1 MIVAL
6 DIDGTIDESVE
17 LFHILSTVLRSGGH
31 RLIILT
37 YRDPARVSQTQEQL
51 RDWGISYDEIVFAES
66 LDDKGRICREL
77 NVDVFFEDQDECI
90 VPVDERTLVCKLRN
104 GGNFDFEERV
114 WLSTDRLTRLL

>member
-66 LDDKGRICREL
+66 LDDKGRICR
-77 NVDVFFEDQDECI
+77 D
-90 VPVDERTLVCKLRN
+90 
-104 GGNFDFEERV
+104 
-114 WLSTDRLTRLL
+114 WRLLSKSAVLGPAADRARHI